1 MIGTAA
7 PIGNLCRILR
17 TAASWRWVAAA
28 ALTVSLSGCKDV
40 FFAAI
45 NSAES
50 PRNIAIHRNLEFD
63 ARTGLD
69 LDVYAP
75 ASAAGA
81 PVVVFIYGGS
91 WESGKRRW
99 YGYVGKTLASNGIV
113 TMIPDYRKYPD
124 VQFPVFVDDAANA
137 VRWARDHATEFG
149 GDPSRLYVMGHSAGG
164 QIAALLACDP
174 RYLDAAGMRTSD
186 LSGMIGLAGAYDF
199 LPFVEEEPQIFG
211 ADETSVH
218 DSQPINFVNASEP
231 ALLLLQG
238 EDDDEVEPSNAK
250 SMAAKARAAG
260 SSVELKL
267 YPGVGHASIIL
278 SLARAHRTKSR
289 TLDDILAFIHEPH
302 GAAANSAAGS
312 ASQ

>member
-1 MIGTAA
+1 MIGIPA
-7 PIGNLCRILR
+7 PIGNLRRIPQ
-17 TAASWRWVAAA
+17 AASRWGCA
-28 ALTVSLSGCKDV
+28 ALGVLAITLVGCKDV

-45 NSAES
+45 NSTES
-50 PRNIAIHRNLEFD
+50 SRNIAIHRNLEFD
-63 ARTGLD
+63 GRNGLD

-75 ASAAGA
+75 ANAAGA

-124 VQFPVFVDDAANA
+124 VQFPAFVDDAANA
-137 VRWARDHATEFG
+137 VRWARDHAPEFG

-186 LSGMIGLAGAYDF
+186 LTGMIGLAGAYDF

-218 DSQPINFVNASEP
+218 DSQPINFVNSAEP

-238 EDDDEVEPSNAK
+238 EDDDEVEPSNATA
-250 SMAAKARAAG
+250 MAAKARAAG
-260 SSVELKL
+260 SPVELKL

-278 SLARAHRTKSR
+278 SLARNHRTSAR
-289 TLDDILAFIHEPH
+289 TLDDILAFIHAPH
-302 GAAANSAAGS
+302 GDAGNAAARS
-312 ASQ
+312 ASP